1 MELLDVGDP
10 TLHPAVRYADMH
22 KLAGPLHLE
31 VSLKSL
37 SSAISLTVSIGF
49 NGQERRDQAAK
60 DSRAKLITLVR
71 GKSKS
76 NREFRL
82 VGRLGGNYKAMKWLD
97 ALATSLVCELRCQ
110 YRYTLNEN

>member
-1 MELLDVGDP
+1 MELLDAGDP
-10 TLHPAVRYADMH
+10 VLHPAVQYADIH
-22 KLAGPLHLE
+22 KVARSFHLE

-49 NGQERRDQAAK
+49 NGQEQRDQAAK
-60 DSRAKLITLVR
+60 NFRAKLITLVR

-76 NREFRL
+76 NREFPL
-82 VGRLGGNYKAMKWLD
+82 VGRLGGHHKAMKWLD
-97 ALATSLVCELRCQ
+97 ALATGPVCELRCQ